1 MSLYMMKYF
10 KPEYW
15 DSEIINKHHKI
26 LFGITIV
33 EINSKGDIMS
43 TVKDNNVIS
52 AEIINDQEIKSLTV
66 IEKEYQEKIQK
77 LQKPKSWV
85 RWVIAASVILGSLFL
100 VSLVANQIISGAI
113 ALAIAGGIGISGYYI
128 IKLLKNYD
136 PVIQE
141 KIKNDAI
148 NKLIKQAQEDKIAQL
163 IKYQNYLEKYLET
176 ARQLRNKN
184 DVLLK
189 KYYERLENTENETLK
204 AERAKIIKKLVE
216 MKEAIEKVEN
226 KAKKTLDEFKV
237 QVTIAKEKLE
247 VIEETQD
254 LVSFLQN
261 SGTSFEKF
269 LVDESL
275 NQLEKEFLDIS
286 VTINNLSKDLEKDKE
301 IK

>member
-1 MSLYMMKYF
+1 MMKYF

>member
-1 MSLYMMKYF
+1 MTTKT
-10 KPEYW
+10 
-15 DSEIINKHHKI
+15 DS
-26 LFGITIV
+26 
-33 EINSKGDIMS
+33 
-43 TVKDNNVIS
+43 NVLL
-52 AEIINDQEIKSLTV
+52 AEVIQDKEIKPLV
-66 IEKEYQEKIQK
+66 EIEKEYQEKIQK
-77 LQKPKSWV
+77 LQKPKTWI
-85 RWVIAASVILGSLFL
+85 RWVLVAGTVLGSLFL
-100 VSLVANQIISGAI
+100 VSLVANQIITGSI

-163 IKYQNYLEKYLET
+163 IKYQNYLEQYLKT
-176 ARQLRNKN
+176 ARELRNN
-184 DVLLK
+184 NNMLLK
-189 KYYERLENTENETLK
+189 KFYEKLEKTENEALK

-216 MKEAIEKVEN
+216 MKEAIEAVEE
-226 KAKKTLDEFKV
+226 KAKKTLDDFKV
-237 QVTIAKEKLE
+237 QVTIAREKLE

-261 SGTSFEKF
+261 SGSSFEKF

-275 NQLEKEFLDIS
+275 NQLEKEFLDIT
-286 VTINNLSKDLEKDKE
+286 VAIDNLSKDLEREKE